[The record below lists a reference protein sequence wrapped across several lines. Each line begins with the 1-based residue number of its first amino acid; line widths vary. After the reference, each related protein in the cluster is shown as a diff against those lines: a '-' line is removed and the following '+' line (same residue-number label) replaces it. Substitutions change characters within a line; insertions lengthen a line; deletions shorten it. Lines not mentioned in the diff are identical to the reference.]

1 MSQEQNI
8 GYVHS
13 LESFGSVDGP
23 GCPLHYFSK
32 RLCHAMP
39 VLPQSRYLGENAGT
53 PATAEELL
61 DKAWRYRSY
70 WGEKGG
76 ITVSGGEPLLQIDF
90 LNELFQK
97 AKERGIHTALD
108 TSGNPVTEQEPY
120 FSKWKELMK
129 NTDLVL
135 LDIKHIDE
143 EQHRILTGQSNR
155 NILRMAQL
163 LSEMKKPMWI
173 RHVLVPE
180 RNDKDEYLFRL
191 AEFIRELQSVE
202 RVEVLPYHTMG
213 IFKWE
218 NLGLDYPLEGVCP
231 PSAERVANAK
241 RILEDCITMK
251 K

>member
-23 GCPLHYFSK
+23 GVRYIIFLSGCAMRCQF
-32 RLCHAMP
+32 CHNP
-39 VLPQSRYLGENAGT
+39 DTWEKNAGT
-53 PATAEELL
+53 PTSAEELL
-61 DKAWRYRSY
+61 EKAWRYRSY

-90 LNELFQK
+90 LNELFRK

-108 TSGNPVTEQEPY
+108 TSGNPFTEQEPY

-218 NLGLDYPLEGVCP
+218 NLGIPYSLEGVSVP
-231 PSAERVANAK
+231 TEEQVKDAEE
-241 RILEDCITMK
+241 ILGIK

>member
-1 MSQEQNI
+1 MS
-8 GYVHS
+8 YS
-13 LESFGSVDGP
+13 
-23 GCPLHYFSK
+23 
-32 RLCHAMP
+32 
-39 VLPQSRYLGENAGT
+39 
-53 PATAEELL
+53 
-61 DKAWRYRSY
+61 
-70 WGEKGG
+70 EKQK
-76 ITVSGGEPLLQIDF
+76 SG
-90 LNELFQK
+90 
-97 AKERGIHTALD
+97 GIHTALD
-108 TSGNPVTEQEPY
+108 TSGNPFTEQEPY

-163 LSEMKKPMWI
+163 LSEMKNQCGFVMSLCRSEMIKMNI
-173 RHVLVPE
+173 C
-180 RNDKDEYLFRL
+180 FCL

-241 RILEDCITMK
+241 KNSEDCITMK
-251 K
+251 KIIIFSSCFSLMISIMLHAPLQMHWRFLYDDAGI

>member
-1 MSQEQNI
+1 M
-8 GYVHS
+8 V
-13 LESFGSVDGP
+13 
-23 GCPLHYFSK
+23 
-32 RLCHAMP
+32 
-39 VLPQSRYLGENAGT
+39 EN
-53 PATAEELL
+53 
-61 DKAWRYRSY
+61 RSY
-70 WGEKGG
+70 RL
-76 ITVSGGEPLLQIDF
+76 IF
-90 LNELFQK
+90 LNELFRK
-97 AKERGIHTALD
+97 AKKSGGIHTALD
-108 TSGNPVTEQEPY
+108 TSGNPFTEQEPY

-163 LSEMKKPMWI
+163 LSEMKNQCGFVMSLCRSEMIKMNI
-173 RHVLVPE
+173 C
-180 RNDKDEYLFRL
+180 FCL

-231 PSAERVANAK
+231 PSAEKSSQCKKNSGRLHNNEKNNHIFIVLFSYDFHYAARTAANA
-241 RILEDCITMK
+241 LEIPL
-251 K
+251 